1 MTESDDAA
9 VQDDAAVEN
18 TAVVDDDAAVEKP
31 TAASASVPSAGDGRR
46 LHILTYWVLPI
57 LALVLAAGA
66 IYTYVQYLYLP
77 HRADTARTES
87 VQAARDGAAKLLT
100 YKPETVRQQ
109 LTDARQLTTGAF
121 RNEYTEMTQNVIPG
135 AEQNH
140 ISAVTSVPAAAS
152 VSVSSDHAVVL
163 VFINQTVVV
172 GDQAP
177 TNTPTSV
184 RITLDR
190 EGGKWL
196 ISGFQTI

>member
-1 MTESDDAA
+1 MTESDGAATDVSVDSENTDAA
-9 VQDDAAVEN
+9 TVSAVTQPADA
-18 TAVVDDDAAVEKP
+18 
-31 TAASASVPSAGDGRR
+31 GRR

-66 IYTYVQYLYLP
+66 VYTYVQYLYLP
-77 HRADTARTES
+77 HREDTAREES
-87 VQAARDGAAKLLT
+87 VQAAREGAAKLLT

-109 LTDARQLTTGAF
+109 LTAARELTTGAF
-121 RNEYTEMTQNVIPG
+121 RNEYTEMTQHVIPG

-140 ISAVTSVPAAAS
+140 ISAVTTVPAAAS
-152 VSVSSDHAVVL
+152 VSVDSDHAEVL

-184 RITLDR
+184 RVALER

-196 ISGFQTI
+196 IAGFQTI